1 MEGIDMAFI
10 DRSSVRTRSGQP
22 VGWRDAAI
30 PADQIAATL
39 QLEADEHLESIS
51 RPAKKSQKSNLRPAE
66 DMYAQSIEDSKLWA
80 KAQDSGL
87 IYRWNGFHWEERQQ
101 EACETD
107 ALLWLRRVYSDQ
119 ACGRKATACVQTA
132 RLLMPDL
139 PPMPDGRC
147 VIPCIDGWLE
157 MLGERFVRI
166 VPDKSIGVTHSIR
179 ARLGDLPIGAE
190 YIPGPVSGLFADYL
204 DLSLPD
210 LSVRA
215 MVQEYVGYTLLPH
228 SFLNLQV
235 AMIFMGDGADGKGVM
250 AGLMR
255 NLHRRTCAMNL
266 KSLDG
271 FGAEGLIGATLALV
285 DEGPTRGTID
295 DERIKTMISGDA
307 LDINRKHKPAITYA
321 PVAKWVISANDTP
334 RFGSAGRAIARRFL
348 FAPWTASL
356 DEKKRIPNLGSRI
369 AKTELKVVLDWALAG
384 AIALVKRGCFE
395 TPKPAAAL
403 KQDALRSMDTVLGW
417 MDDAEPRVVD
427 SAQTPKYIIYKD
439 YEEWCNSQGQRAV
452 RAETFWKRLRQYLSV
467 TDKDLAGPRP
477 TIDKKRVQT
486 VRLLIH
492 QDPDEPAPF

>member
-1 MEGIDMAFI
+1 MAFI
-10 DRSSVRTRSGQP
+10 DRSSIRTRSGQP
-22 VGWRDAAI
+22 VGWVGGAI
-30 PADQIAATL
+30 PVGQISPALGQTGGDDSAIVPHAPKKP
-39 QLEADEHLESIS
+39 QKISI
-51 RPAKKSQKSNLRPAE
+51 RPPE
-66 DMYAQSIEDSKLWA
+66 DLYAQSIEDSGLWA
-80 KAQDSGL
+80 KVQEGGL
-87 IYRWNGFHWEERQQ
+87 IYRWNGFHWEEI
-101 EACETD
+101 EPENCETD
-107 ALLWLRRVYSDQ
+107 ALRWLRKIYPDQ
-119 ACGRKATACVQTA
+119 ACDRKAAACVRTA
-132 RLLMPDL
+132 RLTMPPL

-147 VIPCIDGWLE
+147 LIPCLDGWLE
-157 MLGERFVRI
+157 MFGGRFVRI
-166 VPDKSIGVTHSIR
+166 EPDKSIGVTHCIG
-179 ARLGDLPIGAE
+179 AQLGSLPIGAE
-190 YIPGPVSGLFADYL
+190 YIPDEVSGLFADYL

-250 AGLMR
+250 TGLMR

-285 DEGPTRGTID
+285 DEGPNRGTID
-295 DERIKTMISGDA
+295 DERIKTMVSGDA

-369 AKTELKVVLDWALAG
+369 AKTELKLVLDWALAG

-395 TPKPAAAL
+395 TPEPAASL

-417 MDDAEPRVVD
+417 KDDAEPLVVAQ
-427 SAQTPKYIIYKD
+427 AQTPKPIIYKD
-439 YEEWCNSQGQRAV
+439 YEDWCKSQGQCAV

-467 TDKDLAGPRP
+467 TDKELAGPRP
-477 TIDKKRVQT
+477 TIDGKRVQT
-486 VRLLIH
+486 VKLIIH
-492 QDPDEPAPF
+492 QDPNEPSPF